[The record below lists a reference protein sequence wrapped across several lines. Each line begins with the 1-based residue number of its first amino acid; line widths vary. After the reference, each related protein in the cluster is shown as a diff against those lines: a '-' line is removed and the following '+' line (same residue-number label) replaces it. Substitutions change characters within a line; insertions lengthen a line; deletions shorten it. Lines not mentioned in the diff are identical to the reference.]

1 MSLLLVHSGHYLP
14 TFLKIKLA
22 KLTLSALAA
31 KTPEEY
37 VTQVSMSW
45 STDPQRAAKCIET
58 YRAHMDVFPQTTQP
72 S

>member
-45 STDPQRAAKCIET
+45 STDVLPENSAR
-58 YRAHMDVFPQTTQP
+58 
-72 S
+72 